1 MEMKCL
7 LTVFFPQIYLK
18 IASAL
23 FISEGCWSRI
33 ATQVNVALC
42 RPCHLV
48 QSVRKKVTL
57 TIW

>member
-23 FISEGCWSRI
+23 FISKGCWACI
-33 ATQVNVALC
+33 ATQVNAAL
-42 RPCHLV
+42 
-48 QSVRKKVTL
+48 
-57 TIW
+57 